1 MLSSARTPP
10 CLLTLIL
17 VSALSVVSLTMF
29 LPSLASIAT
38 AFGADY
44 GLVNLSIAGYAAMT
58 AVLQLVMGPLS
69 DRFGR
74 RPVMLAAVS
83 IFTLASLGCLLATD
97 IWGFLLFRMLQG
109 AIISGYAVSMAV
121 IRDMTPARKAA
132 SLMGYVAVGWALGPM
147 LGPLLGGA
155 LDAAFGWRAS
165 FVAFVAFGAAVLAL
179 CWVDLGET
187 NRSRSETFA
196 AQLRSYPELFR
207 SRRFWGYSLCM
218 AFSIGAFY
226 IFLGGAPLV
235 AAAQI
240 EMSPVALGAAMGSTT
255 AGFVLGSFLA
265 GRFAAR
271 HALTTMMIA
280 GRLVACAGLVA
291 GLGLLAVGG
300 VSVAAIFGAC
310 VVVGH
315 GTGLTFPRAN
325 AGPLWVRQELAGSDA
340 GRAGALMVGGRGPTG
355 GEGRGGS

>member
-132 SLMGYVAVGWALGPM
+132 SLMGYVAVGW
-147 LGPLLGGA
+147 
-155 LDAAFGWRAS
+155 
-165 FVAFVAFGAAVLAL
+165 
-179 CWVDLGET
+179 
-187 NRSRSETFA
+187 RSEEHTSEL
-196 AQLRSYPELFR
+196 QSLMRNSYAVF
-207 SRRFWGYSLCM
+207 C
-218 AFSIGAFY
+218 
-226 IFLGGAPLV
+226 
-235 AAAQI
+235 
-240 EMSPVALGAAMGSTT
+240 
-255 AGFVLGSFLA
+255 
-265 GRFAAR
+265 
-271 HALTTMMIA
+271 LTKK
-280 GRLVACAGLVA
+280 
-291 GLGLLAVGG
+291 
-300 VSVAAIFGAC
+300 
-310 VVVGH
+310 
-315 GTGLTFPRAN
+315 
-325 AGPLWVRQELAGSDA
+325 QKK
-340 GRAGALMVGGRGPTG
+340 
-355 GEGRGGS
+355 